1 MLEEE
6 LVDELPPGSFQPIAS
21 SWCHSVGEIVKIDF
35 QWTIHQYE
43 LVKGPWNRLAST
55 TFSVSDKEIVVTT
68 WNLLLDDDGVLL
80 NQIYPPVGDSLT
92 ISRCIR
98 VSTALLNSKRN
109 KVFCGEIIVAQGT
122 PMPTL
127 VNRIPKEFLIDQSN
141 DLLVNGALTIYC
153 EVEMYKGEKN
163 LKGQGTQA
171 VNKPISH
178 KDELCEGFSGLF
190 ESMQYSDVIINVP
203 GQQFTAHKAI
213 LAARSPVFAAMLKP
227 SSKEYLTGI
236 VDVVDIEANVFKEL
250 LRYIY
255 TGQVPLEKMDEV
267 AAWLLVAAD
276 KYLLEKLK
284 KACGDY
290 LINRISP
297 ENCFELLSLCEFD
310 SAYYLREKAEDFCR
324 QFPCE
329 VIKTANWK
337 RAKEENPEWFKKI
350 ENMVLDSLA
359 QQLRAKK

>member
-55 TFSVSDKEIVVTT
+55 TFSVSDKDIVVTT

-127 VNRIPKEFLIDQSN
+127 VNRIPKEFLIVSSDMRRE
-141 DLLVNGALTIYC
+141 VPVWTVC
-153 EVEMYKGEKN
+153 ELKN
-163 LKGQGTQA
+163 LSLFFNPFRTFLFL
-171 VNKPISH
+171 ISCLIH
-178 KDELCEGFSGLF
+178 FCLF
-190 ESMQYSDVIINVP
+190 
-203 GQQFTAHKAI
+203 
-213 LAARSPVFAAMLKP
+213 RSVF
-227 SSKEYLTGI
+227 
-236 VDVVDIEANVFKEL
+236 
-250 LRYIY
+250 
-255 TGQVPLEKMDEV
+255 EV
-267 AAWLLVAAD
+267 
-276 KYLLEKLK
+276 
-284 KACGDY
+284 
-290 LINRISP
+290 S
-297 ENCFELLSLCEFD
+297 
-310 SAYYLREKAEDFCR
+310 
-324 QFPCE
+324 
-329 VIKTANWK
+329 
-337 RAKEENPEWFKKI
+337 
-350 ENMVLDSLA
+350 
-359 QQLRAKK
+359 